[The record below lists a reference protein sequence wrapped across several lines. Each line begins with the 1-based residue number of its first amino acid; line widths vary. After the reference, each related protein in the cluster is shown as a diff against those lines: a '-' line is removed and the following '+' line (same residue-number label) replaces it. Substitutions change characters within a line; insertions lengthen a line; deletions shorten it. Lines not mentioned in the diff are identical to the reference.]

1 MTGNG
6 SADGEIERRVLSETI
21 KDRLLEWIVESRL
34 KPGERLI
41 ETQIAR
47 DFGTSQAP
55 VREAI
60 KALATLGVVEI
71 KPYQGARVRAPSH
84 KELIDAIKV
93 RTELEAMGARTA
105 ASRITPA
112 ELATLDGL
120 MSEMLTAAERHDAH
134 AHALKNAE
142 FHVTILR
149 AARNDALERAW
160 QMLEPFLR
168 TYITATLPGVD
179 LVWLARRHEKLI
191 AALRAGDPERADAA
205 MREHLHEVEEAT
217 AALAESASVSAAGH
231 GSA

>member
-71 KPYQGARVRAPSH
+71 KPYQGA
-84 KELIDAIKV
+84 
-93 RTELEAMGARTA
+93 ARSCTV
-105 ASRITPA
+105 P
-112 ELATLDGL
+112 
-120 MSEMLTAAERHDAH
+120 
-134 AHALKNAE
+134 
-142 FHVTILR
+142 
-149 AARNDALERAW
+149 
-160 QMLEPFLR
+160 Q
-168 TYITATLPGVD
+168 
-179 LVWLARRHEKLI
+179 
-191 AALRAGDPERADAA
+191 RADRRDQGPDRA
-205 MREHLHEVEEAT
+205 R
-217 AALAESASVSAAGH
+217 GH
-231 GSA
+231 GSPDGGIADHAVGAGDA

>member
-1 MTGNG
+1 LTSNG

-71 KPYQGARVRAPSH
+71 KPYQGARVRAPSN

-105 ASRITPA
+105 ASRITA
-112 ELATLDGL
+112 LELATLDGL

-191 AALRAGDPERADAA
+191 AALKAGDPGLADAA

-217 AALAESASVSAAGH
+217 AALGESASVSATGQAG
-231 GSA
+231 A